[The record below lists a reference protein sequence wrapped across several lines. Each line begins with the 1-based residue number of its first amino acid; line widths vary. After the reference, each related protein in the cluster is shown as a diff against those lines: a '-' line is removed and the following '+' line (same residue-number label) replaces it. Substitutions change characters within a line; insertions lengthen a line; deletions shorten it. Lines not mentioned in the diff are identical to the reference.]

1 MHPVASFVELDLNS
15 LRVSSLSLFL
25 DFWILLPRPLA
36 CGAHRIVV
44 NIERGSRTSIWL
56 STTSENILE
65 MVRMFSWQH
74 LSSYAASLVEDC
86 MM

>member
-25 DFWILLPRPLA
+25 ISRSYCHCPLA

-44 NIERGSRTSIWL
+44 NIDRGSRTSI
-56 STTSENILE
+56 
-65 MVRMFSWQH
+65 
-74 LSSYAASLVEDC
+74 
-86 MM
+86 